1 MNPTLVVFL
10 GGMLAMG
17 YLVAAGFFLKFW
29 KQTRERLFI
38 FFSMAFAILA
48 VQRILLTIDFSLTED
63 RTWMYV
69 LRLIA
74 FLLIVYAIIAKNRE
88 GRASE

>member
-17 YLVAAGFFLKFW
+17 YLVAAAFFLRFW
-29 KQTRERLFI
+29 KQTRDRLFI
-38 FFSMAFAILA
+38 FFSLAFGILA
-48 VQRILLTIDFSLTED
+48 LQRVLLTIEFSFTED

-88 GRASE
+88 RDA

>member
-1 MNPTLVVFL
+1 MKPTVVAFL

-17 YLVAAGFFLKFW
+17 YFVAAAFFFRFW
-29 KQTRERLFI
+29 KQTRDRLFV
-38 FFSMAFAILA
+38 FFAMAFVLLA
-48 VQRILLTIDFSLTED
+48 VQRVLLAADFSLTED

-74 FLLIVYAIIAKNRE
+74 FLLIAYAIVAKNRE
-88 GRASE
+88 NTE

>member
-17 YLVAAGFFLKFW
+17 YLVAAGFFLRFW
-29 KQTRERLFI
+29 KQTRDRLFI
-38 FFSMAFAILA
+38 SFALAFAILA
-48 VQRILLTIDFSLTED
+48 LQRVLITVDFSLSED

-88 GRASE
+88 ASE